1 MILKDNQMTPL
12 DIISLLYAHF
22 FPFVLGTLTKLLC
35 FSSLIITNG
44 DEGIQTYN
52 FFNEKNGAIPLNYK
66 PVHLL
71 HFSLMGGNVQA
82 RPKKDYPHFIHKHDP
97 IIALKILAYI
107 SNGFTILTHAN
118 CLIKCLIILGSPKL

>member
-1 MILKDNQMTPL
+1 MTPL

-22 FPFVLGTLTKLLC
+22 FPFVLATLTKLLC

-82 RPKKDYPHFIHKHDP
+82 RPQKDYPHFIHKHDS

-118 CLIKCLIILGSPKL
+118 CSIKCLIILGSPKL